1 MARLNEVPFIKGHGT
16 GNDFVI
22 IPDIDGHLDL
32 TPEQVR
38 WLCDRHMGIGGNG
51 VLRVVRTEHVPG
63 FEEFAP
69 VAEFFMD
76 YRNADGSLAEMC
88 GNGARVF
95 VRYLD
100 ATGLVTDNDVVISTR
115 GGLRSV
121 TINRDRT
128 ITIDMGRATPPRAK
142 ALPHVS
148 VGGRYLAGHRRPR
161 PATRMRWSSSTS
173 SATRATWP
181 MPPTWPR
188 ADVFPDGVNV
198 EFVVDRG
205 ANHVAMRVHERGVGE
220 TLSCGTGACAV
231 AWAAR
236 RRDGAVE
243 PGESTWQ
250 VDVPGGT
257 VHVTETADGALLLT
271 GPGRPRGAR
280 NGAPALLVARPRQ
293 PVGQGRTAVH
303 VRASGRRCPGGTR
316 RSSST
321 GTAPRLPLGCCDPTP
336 PPRRRPA
343 PAA

>member
-38 WLCDRHMGIGGNG
+38 WLCDRHVGIGGNG

-63 FEEFAP
+63 FEDFAP

-76 YRNADGSLAEMC
+76 YRNSDGSLAEMC

-100 ATGLVTDNDVVISTR
+100 ATGLVTDNDVVIATR

-128 ITIDMGRATPPRAK
+128 ITIDMGMASTPRAR

-148 VGGRYLAGHRRPR
+148 VGGRSW
-161 PATRMRWSSSTS
+161 PATGVLVPNPH
-173 SATRATWP
+173 AVVFVDELDDAGDLVEAP
-181 MPPTWPR
+181 DVAP
-188 ADVFPDGVNV
+188 ADVFPEGVNV

-236 RRDGAVE
+236 RRGGEDA
-243 PGESTWQ
+243 PGETTWQ

-257 VHVTETADGALLLT
+257 VHVTETATGSLLLT
-271 GPGRPRGAR
+271 GPAD
-280 NGAPALLVARPRQ
+280 LVAR
-293 PVGQGRTAVH
+293 
-303 VRASGRRCPGGTR
+303 GTVL
-316 RSSST
+316 
-321 GTAPRLPLGCCDPTP
+321 LPF
-336 PPRRRPA
+336 
-343 PAA
+343 

>member
-32 TPEQVR
+32 TAEQVR
-38 WLCDRHMGIGGNG
+38 WLCDRHVGIGGNG

-63 FEEFAP
+63 FEDFAP

-100 ATGLVTDNDVVISTR
+100 ATGLVTDNDVVIATR
-115 GGLRSV
+115 GGLRSI

-128 ITIDMGRATPPRAK
+128 ITIDMGMATTPRVR

-148 VGGRYLAGHRRPR
+148 VGERSW
-161 PATRMRWSSSTS
+161 PATGVLVPNPH
-173 SATRATWP
+173 AVVFVAELDEAGDLAVAP
-181 MPPTWPR
+181 DVVPG
-188 ADVFPDGVNV
+188 DVFPDGVNV

-205 ANHVAMRVHERGVGE
+205 PNHVAMRVHERGVGE

-236 RRDGAVE
+236 RRAGADE
-243 PGESTWQ
+243 TGESTWQ

-257 VHVTETADGALLLT
+257 VHVTETSSGSLLLT
-271 GPGRPRGAR
+271 GPAD
-280 NGAPALLVARPRQ
+280 LVAR
-293 PVGQGRTAVH
+293 
-303 VRASGRRCPGGTR
+303 GTVL
-316 RSSST
+316 
-321 GTAPRLPLGCCDPTP
+321 LPF
-336 PPRRRPA
+336 
-343 PAA
+343 

>member
-32 TPEQVR
+32 TAEQVR
-38 WLCDRHMGIGGNG
+38 WLCDRHVGIGGNG

-63 FEEFAP
+63 FEDFAP

-100 ATGLVTDNDVVISTR
+100 ATGLVTDNDVVIATR

-128 ITIDMGRATPPRAK
+128 ITIDMGMATTPRAR
-142 ALPHVS
+142 AMPHVS
-148 VGGRYLAGHRRPR
+148 VGGRSW
-161 PATRMRWSSSTS
+161 PATGVLVPNPH
-173 SATRATWP
+173 AVVFVAELDEAGDLAVAP
-181 MPPTWPR
+181 DVAPG
-188 ADVFPDGVNV
+188 DVFPEGVNV

-205 ANHVAMRVHERGVGE
+205 PNHVAMRVHERGVGE

-236 RRDGAVE
+236 RRAGANE
-243 PGESTWQ
+243 TGESTWQ

-257 VHVTETADGALLLT
+257 VHVTETPSGSLLLT
-271 GPGRPRGAR
+271 GPAD
-280 NGAPALLVARPRQ
+280 LVAR
-293 PVGQGRTAVH
+293 
-303 VRASGRRCPGGTR
+303 GTVL
-316 RSSST
+316 
-321 GTAPRLPLGCCDPTP
+321 LPF
-336 PPRRRPA
+336 
-343 PAA
+343 

>member
-32 TPEQVR
+32 TAEQVR
-38 WLCDRHMGIGGNG
+38 WLCDRHVGIGGNG

-63 FEEFAP
+63 FEDFAP

-100 ATGLVTDNDVVISTR
+100 ATGLVTDNDVVIATR

-128 ITIDMGRATPPRAK
+128 ITIDMGMATTPRAR

-148 VGGRYLAGHRRPR
+148 VGGRSW
-161 PATRMRWSSSTS
+161 PATGVLVPNPH
-173 SATRATWP
+173 AVVFVAELEEAGDLAVAP
-181 MPPTWPR
+181 DVAPG
-188 ADVFPDGVNV
+188 DVFPDGVNV

-205 ANHVAMRVHERGVGE
+205 PNHVAMRVHERGVGE

-236 RRDGAVE
+236 RRAGADE
-243 PGESTWQ
+243 TGESTWQ

-257 VHVTETADGALLLT
+257 VHVTETPSGSLLLT
-271 GPGRPRGAR
+271 GPAD
-280 NGAPALLVARPRQ
+280 LVAR
-293 PVGQGRTAVH
+293 
-303 VRASGRRCPGGTR
+303 GTVL
-316 RSSST
+316 
-321 GTAPRLPLGCCDPTP
+321 LPF
-336 PPRRRPA
+336 
-343 PAA
+343 